1 MARKTTR
8 ETEKRGE
15 LRMPERAE
23 TAGREEDVGTGGTAG
38 ERETDREVGGILR
51 AARPAE
57 LRSLGGH

>member
-1 MARKTTR
+1 
-8 ETEKRGE
+8 
-15 LRMPERAE
+15 MPERAE